1 MTATP
6 MKTNPSKLGSMLAG
20 VLALA
25 FLSEA
30 VALDPRP
37 EVQKSTERAVALY
50 PDSGVAGTALSR
62 AIEDERVRL
71 QQVNPAFFND
81 ADWPLMLTSKLAAN
95 LGIQPVAQPQVGQ
108 QPKAIPNQPPPRV
121 GGGTLLDKKAAP
133 VGHRMGRRKSVNNK
147 KEEFYLAAKAANPG
161 GTQEQWKATGA
172 ANFRKWGEE
181 SVARSAPTDAIDRLR
196 KDLWRAQH
204 PL

>member
-1 MTATP
+1 
-6 MKTNPSKLGSMLAG
+6 MKTNPSKLGIMLAG

-95 LGIQPVAQPQVGQ
+95 LGIQPVAQPQGGQ

-133 VGHRMGRRKSVNNK
+133 AAYRMRSGNQKQ
-147 KEEFYLAAKAANPG
+147 EEFYLAAKAANPG
-161 GTQEQWKATGA
+161 GTQKQWEATGA
-172 ANFRKWGEE
+172 AKFRKWCEE
-181 SVARSAPTDAIDRLR
+181 SSARSATTDAIDRLR
-196 KDLWRAQH
+196 QDLWRAQH

>member
-1 MTATP
+1 
-6 MKTNPSKLGSMLAG
+6 MKTNPSKLGIMLAG

-71 QQVNPAFFND
+71 QKVNPAFFND

-95 LGIQPVAQPQVGQ
+95 LGIQPVAQPQGGQ

-133 VGHRMGRRKSVNNK
+133 VAYRMRSGNQKQ
-147 KEEFYLAAKAANPG
+147 EEFYLAAKAANPG
-161 GTQEQWKATGA
+161 GTQKQWEATGA
-172 ANFRKWGEE
+172 AKFRKWCEE
-181 SVARSAPTDAIDRLR
+181 SSARSATTDAIDRLR
-196 KDLWRAQH
+196 QDLWRAQH

>member
-1 MTATP
+1 
-6 MKTNPSKLGSMLAG
+6 MKTNPSKLGIMLAG

-95 LGIQPVAQPQVGQ
+95 LGIQPVAQPQGGQ

-133 VGHRMGRRKSVNNK
+133 VAYRMRSGNQKQ
-147 KEEFYLAAKAANPG
+147 EEFYLAAKAANPG
-161 GTQEQWKATGA
+161 GTQKQWEATGA
-172 ANFRKWGEE
+172 AKFRKWCEE
-181 SVARSAPTDAIDRLR
+181 SSARSATTDAIDRLR
-196 KDLWRAQH
+196 QDLWRAQH